1 MLYRYIAY
9 PELYSEPPGAQLG
22 MRYEIG
28 PIRLAGG
35 QLDTIGSVT
44 GVISAGDIWA
54 GVNFQGVRKMRSAGV
69 ISAGVISAGV
79 IFFGRCY

>member
-35 QLDTIGSVT
+35 QSLLYTKRQALSVCVCVCPALIT
-44 GVISAGDIWA
+44 E
-54 GVNFQGVRKMRSAGV
+54 
-69 ISAGVISAGV
+69 
-79 IFFGRCY
+79 

>member
-44 GVISAGDIWA
+44 FGASDRDSFAGTFLFHRT
-54 GVNFQGVRKMRSAGV
+54 N
-69 ISAGVISAGV
+69 
-79 IFFGRCY
+79 

>member
-35 QLDTIGSVT
+35 QLNTIGSVT
-44 GVISAGDIWA
+44 SGSKSVQLEM
-54 GVNFQGVRKMRSAGV
+54 FQDTMLMETSE
-69 ISAGVISAGV
+69 
-79 IFFGRCY
+79 FF

>member
-35 QLDTIGSVT
+35 QLNTIGSVT
-44 GVISAGDIWA
+44 VPAY
-54 GVNFQGVRKMRSAGV
+54 KMRLEQ
-69 ISAGVISAGV
+69 
-79 IFFGRCY
+79 

>member
-1 MLYRYIAY
+1 MNSHQGFFNAVSSETCFFPTINLVECKTVLYRYIAY

-35 QLDTIGSVT
+35 Q
-44 GVISAGDIWA
+44 
-54 GVNFQGVRKMRSAGV
+54 
-69 ISAGVISAGV
+69 
-79 IFFGRCY
+79 